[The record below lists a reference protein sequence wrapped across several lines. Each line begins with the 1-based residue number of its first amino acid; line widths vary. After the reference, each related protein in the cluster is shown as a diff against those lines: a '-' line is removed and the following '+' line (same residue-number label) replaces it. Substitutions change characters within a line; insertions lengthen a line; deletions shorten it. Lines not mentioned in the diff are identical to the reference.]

1 MLALQRLF
9 EADYRDGT
17 LEQMALSP
25 IAMPLLL
32 GAKMLAHWL
41 VSGLPLVLLAPV
53 LGLQFDL
60 SGDALV
66 TLTLAL
72 FLGTPILSLVGGIGA
87 ALTLGVRGGGVLLS
101 LLVLPLFVPVLVFGA
116 GAVEAQV
123 SGLGAQ
129 AHLSIL
135 MAMLLPAVF
144 LGLWLAQWRCASRWN
159 NRFMNFFA
167 PVFGFTTRHRK
178 PFMVW
183 PDAYGHGVLHWRSF
197 WACGAC
203 GWALWWHQL
212 MRNKVRVTALFLCMC
227 LHLGCL
233 WLSI

>member
-1 MLALQRLF
+1 MNTHAFLAVLRRDLMLAMRRKSEVLTAVFFFVVVAALFPLGIGPELNTLRMVAPGVLWVGALLSSMLALQRLF
-9 EADYRDGT
+9 EADHRDGT

-25 IAMPLLL
+25 APMALLI
-32 GAKMLAHWL
+32 GAKLLAHWL
-41 VSGLPLVLLAPV
+41 VSGVPLVLLAPV

-60 SGDALV
+60 SADALL

-72 FLGTPILSLVGGIGA
+72 LIVSLVGGIGA

-144 LGLWLAQWRCASRWN
+144 FSPWACASAVRI
-159 NRFMNFFA
+159 
-167 PVFGFTTRHRK
+167 
-178 PFMVW
+178 
-183 PDAYGHGVLHWRSF
+183 
-197 WACGAC
+197 
-203 GWALWWHQL
+203 ALE
-212 MRNKVRVTALFLCMC
+212 
-227 LHLGCL
+227 
-233 WLSI
+233 

>member
-1 MLALQRLF
+1 MNRQAFVAVLRRDLLLAMRRKSEVLTAVFFFVVVAALFPLGIGPELNTLRLVAPGVLWVGALLSSMLALQRLF

-25 IAMPLLL
+25 ASMPLLV

-41 VSGLPLVLLAPV
+41 VAGVPLVLLAPV

-60 SGDALV
+60 STDALL
-66 TLTLAL
+66 TLTVAL
-72 FLGTPILSLVGGIGA
+72 LIGTPILSLVGGIGA

-116 GAVEAQV
+116 GAVEAQT
-123 SGLGAQ
+123 SGLGSQ

-144 LGLWLAQWRCASRWN
+144 FS
-159 NRFMNFFA
+159 
-167 PVFGFTTRHRK
+167 P
-178 PFMVW
+178 
-183 PDAYGHGVLHWRSF
+183 
-197 WACGAC
+197 WACSA
-203 GWALWWHQL
+203 AL
-212 MRNKVRVTALFLCMC
+212 RIALE
-227 LHLGCL
+227 
-233 WLSI
+233 

>member
-1 MLALQRLF
+1 MMWRAYWAVVRRDVLLAWRRKSEGLSAVFFLVVVAALFPLGIGPELNVLRNIAPGVLWVGALLSSMLALQRLF

-25 IAMPLLL
+25 IAMPLLI

-144 LGLWLAQWRCASRWN
+144 FGPLACA
-159 NRFMNFFA
+159 
-167 PVFGFTTRHRK
+167 V
-178 PFMVW
+178 
-183 PDAYGHGVLHWRSF
+183 
-197 WACGAC
+197 
-203 GWALWWHQL
+203 AL
-212 MRNKVRVTALFLCMC
+212 RIALE
-227 LHLGCL
+227 
-233 WLSI
+233 

>member
-1 MLALQRLF
+1 MKAFVAVLRRDLLLALRRKTEVLTGVFFFVVVASLFPLAIGPEMQILRLVAPGILWVAALLASMLALGRLF

-25 IAMPLLL
+25 QALSSLVL
-32 GAKMLAHWL
+32 AKVLAHWL
-41 VSGLPLVLLAPV
+41 LSGLPLVLLAPV

-60 SGDALV
+60 ATDALGV
-66 TLTLAL
+66 LTLSL
-72 FLGTPILSLVGGIGA
+72 LIGTPILSFLGGIGA

-123 SGLGAQ
+123 IGLGAE

-144 LGLWLAQWRCASRWN
+144 FS
-159 NRFMNFFA
+159 
-167 PVFGFTTRHRK
+167 P
-178 PFMVW
+178 
-183 PDAYGHGVLHWRSF
+183 
-197 WACGAC
+197 WACAAAVRI
-203 GWALWWHQL
+203 ALE
-212 MRNKVRVTALFLCMC
+212 
-227 LHLGCL
+227 
-233 WLSI
+233 